1 MDDAFASAL
10 TSTHSFADDYDED
23 AHASAL
29 TSTHSFAGDYESE
42 TALVHA
48 SGPERS
54 FENDYEE
61 DARNF
66 EGDYERSM
74 DDARASALT
83 STHSFADDY
92 DEDAHASALTST
104 HSFADDYDKDA
115 HASALAS
122 AHSAGAYESET
133 ALVRASGPAHS
144 FENDYEE
151 DARNA
156 DRDSIHMEENEQL
169 HMQLEKEQSEVAKLR
184 NELSYVE
191 FEAASLGA
199 RYLSGGE
206 EHEAAKRDP
215 KLQQLL
221 ADAQASKHINVKDEV
236 FLEHFLVH
244 IARPNAP
251 YCQLIADIAS
261 HYANVLGEHKRAFVC
276 TKLYR

>member
-1 MDDAFASAL
+1 MDDARASAL
-10 TSTHSFADDYDED
+10 TSTHSFADDYDKD
-23 AHASAL
+23 AHASTL
-29 TSTHSFAGDYESE
+29 TST
-42 TALVHA
+42 T
-48 SGPERS
+48 
-54 FENDYEE
+54 
-61 DARNF
+61 
-66 EGDYERSM
+66 
-74 DDARASALT
+74 
-83 STHSFADDY
+83 SFADDY

>member
-10 TSTHSFADDYDED
+10 TSTHSFADDYDK
-23 AHASAL
+23 
-29 TSTHSFAGDYESE
+29 G
-42 TALVHA
+42 
-48 SGPERS
+48 
-54 FENDYEE
+54 
-61 DARNF
+61 
-66 EGDYERSM
+66 
-74 DDARASALT
+74 
-83 STHSFADDY
+83 
-92 DEDAHASALTST
+92 
-104 HSFADDYDKDA
+104 A

-169 HMQLEKEQSEVAKLR
+169 HMELEKEQSEVAKLR